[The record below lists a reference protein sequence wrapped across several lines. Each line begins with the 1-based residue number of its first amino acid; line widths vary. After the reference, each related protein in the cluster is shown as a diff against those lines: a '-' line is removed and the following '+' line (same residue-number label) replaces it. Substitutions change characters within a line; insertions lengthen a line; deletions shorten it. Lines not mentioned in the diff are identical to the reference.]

1 MQHLASM
8 AQQLAGDMRAITA
21 PAKQPRADSD
31 AQKQIDSLKGQ
42 LKYTK
47 ALADGNYELAAGV
60 KLGSNATKDQ
70 ITSYASLL
78 KQQSEYKQGLKDEK
92 KANSEAKRAQ
102 KELERNQAANEKYL
116 KTLQDKVNAGEYDVQ
131 LAREQVQL
139 NLTQGASVD
148 QLTAAYQKSYQV
160 QQQLQ
165 LASQQAEAQS
175 RLNKDATDAERAA
188 VDAQVVA
195 LQKQQEAKRLAAQV
209 SQVQTEVQTQL
220 NPYQSSVDQTNE
232 QEAQRLTVAQ
242 QARDADLLNEQQ
254 YQDMKTQIQQAGE
267 QARINLANANYSLL
281 LQSSADFLGQMANGL
296 AQSKGEQSNAYK
308 AMFALSKA
316 FSIAQASINL
326 WTAVSQAMALPFPA
340 NIPFAAK
347 ALAEGTAILGNI
359 QSIAGV
365 GFATGG
371 YVSGAGT
378 GQSDSINA
386 RLSNGEYVMTRQ
398 ATSRYRNTLDSMN
411 RGTVPAGIT
420 GSTPEMKVNI
430 ANYGGEQVRV
440 QKGLTADEVRII
452 IGEEVPN
459 VNSREFSNPYSK
471 TNKAFRGSYDANRKV

>member
-1 MQHLASM
+1 
-8 AQQLAGDMRAITA
+8 
-21 PAKQPRADSD
+21 
-31 AQKQIDSLKGQ
+31 
-42 LKYTK
+42 
-47 ALADGNYELAAGV
+47 
-60 KLGSNATKDQ
+60 
-70 ITSYASLL
+70 
-78 KQQSEYKQGLKDEK
+78 
-92 KANSEAKRAQ
+92 
-102 KELERNQAANEKYL
+102 
-116 KTLQDKVNAGEYDVQ
+116 
-131 LAREQVQL
+131 
-139 NLTQGASVD
+139 
-148 QLTAAYQKSYQV
+148 
-160 QQQLQ
+160 
-165 LASQQAEAQS
+165 
-175 RLNKDATDAERAA
+175 
-188 VDAQVVA
+188 
-195 LQKQQEAKRLAAQV
+195 
-209 SQVQTEVQTQL
+209 
-220 NPYQSSVDQTNE
+220 
-232 QEAQRLTVAQ
+232 
-242 QARDADLLNEQQ
+242 
-254 YQDMKTQIQQAGE
+254 
-267 QARINLANANYSLL
+267 
-281 LQSSADFLGQMANGL
+281 
-296 AQSKGEQSNAYK
+296 
-308 AMFALSKA
+308 MFALSKA

-411 RGTVPAGIT
+411 RGTAPAGIT